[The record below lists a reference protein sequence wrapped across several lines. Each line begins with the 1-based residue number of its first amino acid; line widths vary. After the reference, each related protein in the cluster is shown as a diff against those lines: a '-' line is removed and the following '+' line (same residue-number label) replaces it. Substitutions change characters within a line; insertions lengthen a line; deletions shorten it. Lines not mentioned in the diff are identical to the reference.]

1 MTAAQ
6 TNTSHL
12 RILWQDDARLRRGMP
27 PGVPVGAL
35 GDEGVALLRALRDA
49 ARRARCQ
56 RHLSLADAQRYL
68 VCPGAASGV
77 AEALVKTLSE
87 VLGRR
92 PVFYSPDARFASFDE
107 AWLVRCHAAQAAG
120 DVDSLALLVGRRV
133 AAPLRRP
140 FLDLLR
146 AL

>member
-1 MTAAQ
+1 MSVAQ
-6 TNTSHL
+6 SNTSHL
-12 RILWQDDARLRRGMP
+12 RILWQDDAPARRGVP
-27 PGVPVGAL
+27 PGVPVATLEEG
-35 GDEGVALLRALRDA
+35 GVALLKGLRDA

-92 PVFYSPDARFASFDE
+92 PVFHSPDARYASFDE